1 MCRRTLLTL
10 LSCLLV
16 LVSAGCGESTKTK
29 RAQLPRLP
37 GSPQSSPRQAAKRPK
52 GPQTMGNLMVD
63 AWQKDLAD
71 ASPDK
76 RIRAARELGNMG
88 SSAKSALP
96 ALQKAAG
103 DPNKDVASAAKAAM
117 TSIGKK

>member
-1 MCRRTLLTL
+1 
-10 LSCLLV
+10 
-16 LVSAGCGESTKTK
+16 
-29 RAQLPRLP
+29 
-37 GSPQSSPRQAAKRPK
+37 
-52 GPQTMGNLMVD
+52 MGNLMVD